1 MDLEKVIREDEI
13 QLSPKEYH
21 ALKEWQRSTL
31 PALAP
36 DLQAKLFELYLRGY
50 DTDAIRRDHRTL
62 TLGQIVHARIA
73 GRWDHG
79 SREVWAIL
87 RARVIEKTAL
97 TALDSAH
104 VTMDLLA
111 ANNQWIGDGARKF
124 LQTRNLADLPIRVDS
139 VAQYKSL
146 VDTFQRLTGEGGPG
160 KPKQTVV
167 VENVEDSDTE
177 SGGNTPPAPLQDVSK
192 LLLAAAGEEDG

>member
-1 MDLEKVIREDEI
+1 MDLERVIREDEI
-13 QLSPKEYH
+13 QLSPKEHH
-21 ALKEWQRSTL
+21 ALKEWQRSRL

-50 DTDAIRRDHRTL
+50 DTDAIRRDNKTL
-62 TLGQIVHARIA
+62 TLGQVVHARVV

-79 SREVWAIL
+79 AREVWAIL
-87 RARVIEKTAL
+87 RVRVIEKTAL

-111 ANNQWIGDGARKF
+111 ANNQWIGEGARKF

-160 KPKQTVV
+160 KPRQTVV
-167 VENVEDSDTE
+167 VENTE
-177 SGGNTPPAPLQDVSK
+177 ESEGEATTTPPAPLQDVSK
-192 LLLAAAGEEDG
+192 LLLSAAGEEEE